1 MPNIEIIS
9 VRFNLDKDEDRRLF
23 DVLQKRSDPGKRN
36 EFLKKVLF
44 NYLSEDSEGGK
55 SVARAS
61 KKQTREP
68 AQPRDDV
75 HKPEATGSGR
85 TVAAGPHPE
94 PKPVVDAPSDGP
106 VSSAVANAME
116 PDPEAAGLV
125 GSFVQ

>member
-23 DVLQKRSDPGKRN
+23 EVLQKRSDPGKRN
-36 EFLKKVLF
+36 EFFKRALF

-55 SVARAS
+55 SVARVS

-68 AQPRDDV
+68 ARPPDDV
-75 HKPEATGSGR
+75 NKPEATESGR
-85 TVAAGPHPE
+85 TAAAGPHPK
-94 PKPVVDAPSDGP
+94 PRPVVDAPSDGP
-106 VSSAVANAME
+106 ASSAVANAVE